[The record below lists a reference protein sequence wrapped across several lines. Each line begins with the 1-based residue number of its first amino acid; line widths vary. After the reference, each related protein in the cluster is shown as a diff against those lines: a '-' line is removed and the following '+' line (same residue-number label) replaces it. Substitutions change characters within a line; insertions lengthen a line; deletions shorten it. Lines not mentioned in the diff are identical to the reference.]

1 MNHDL
6 KPCPFCGSEDQFV
19 LPPSLTSNDVGTK
32 KQGRFYSEILC
43 KNCGFVFTGP
53 NFDQDCKQ
61 VVALWNKR
69 TITCHLTY
77 FKKNGKYY
85 SDVTFGVPDSCDL
98 YAIWEIVNGM
108 RDAGRLPGLVDGA
121 REFSILI
128 NVPGHRHE
136 HPHLIP

>member
-6 KPCPFCGSEDQFV
+6 KPCPFCGSEDQVVF
-19 LPPSLTSNDVGTK
+19 PPSLTIDDTKTK
-32 KQGRFYSEILC
+32 KPGRFYSEIHC
-43 KNCGFVFTGP
+43 RDCGAGLTGP

-77 FKKNGKYY
+77 FRKNGKYY
-85 SDVTFGVPDSCDL
+85 SDGKFEVPDSFDL
-98 YAIWEIVNGM
+98 YEVWEIVRGM
-108 RDAGRLPGLVDGA
+108 RDAGILPGLVDGA
-121 REFSILI
+121 REYSILI